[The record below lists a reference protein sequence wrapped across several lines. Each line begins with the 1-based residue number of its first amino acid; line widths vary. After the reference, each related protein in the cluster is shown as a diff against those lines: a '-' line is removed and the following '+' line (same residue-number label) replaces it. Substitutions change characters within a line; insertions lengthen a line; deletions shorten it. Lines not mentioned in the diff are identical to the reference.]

1 MKGFFP
7 SSEPCKES
15 QLSSL
20 NPQSWLQVERG
31 KLSKLASHPFDS
43 SIFLCPCRESLIKIA
58 EPPVLPFFRP
68 VDYVE
73 VLAEIHEELESCHPK
88 DRSNLY
94 LLQFEVF
101 RGLGEVKLMR
111 RSLRSAW
118 QKANSVH
125 EKIVFGSWLKY
136 DKQGEEL
143 ISDSLATCG
152 KCAQEFG
159 PVDIA
164 VQLDLDASLRSREA
178 LFVTSEGVSRDV
190 TFRIGDNK
198 IICDRQRIARLSA
211 PFNTMLYGCFSESL
225 REYIDLSENSISVSG
240 FKAVSQF
247 SKTGI
252 LNEVPPNV
260 LLEVLCFANKFC
272 CETLKDACDRKLA
285 SLISSREDA
294 VELMEFALEENTPV
308 LAGTC
313 LQFFLREL
321 PNCLDDD
328 RVFQIFSNANKQEK
342 RIMVGPAA
350 FSLYC
355 LLSEVAM
362 SIDPQSDKTVSFLE
376 QLVDS
381 AESDRQKMVAFHQLG
396 CVRLSRKEYGEAE
409 RLFEAALSLGHTYAV
424 SGLARLDYIRGQQ
437 CLSYDKLSSVISSA
451 NPLGWMYQERSL
463 YCEGT
468 QKLEDL
474 EKATELD
481 PTLTYPYMYRA
492 ASLMRNQNV
501 QAALAEINRV
511 LGFKLALE
519 CLELRFCFYLALEDY
534 RAALCDIQAILTL
547 SPDYRMFEG
556 RVAASQLRILVREHV
571 EIWTAAD
578 CWLQLYDRWSCVD
591 DIGSLSVIYQMLESD
606 AAKGVL
612 YFRQSLLLLRLNCPK
627 AAMRSLQLARQ
638 HASTVHERLV
648 YEGWILY
655 DTGHCEEGLQKAEES
670 IRIKRSFEAFFLK
683 AYALADSSL
692 DASSSA
698 TVISLLEDALKCPSD
713 RLRKGQALNNLGSVY
728 VDCGKLDSAA
738 DCYINALKIR
748 HTRAHQGLARVHYL
762 RNDKAAAYAEMTKLI
777 DNARNNA
784 SAYEKRSEYC
794 DRELTKAD
802 LEMVTKLDPLRV
814 YPYRYRAAGQ
824 MAFAFNFSQKE
835 KEAIA
840 ELSRAI
846 AFKADLHLLHLRAAF
861 HEHIG
866 DVTGALRDCRAALSV
881 DPNHQEML
889 ELHSRV
895 KIGINGNI
903 SPFFT
908 SFNDHNNNCL
918 ISFVRLLGFGRIGR
932 LVARVALQ
940 RDDVELV
947 AVNDPFITTDYMT
960 YMFKYDSVHG
970 QWKHHEV
977 TVKDSKTLLF
987 GDKPVTVFGCRN
999 PEEIPWGETG
1009 ADYVVESTGVFTDK
1023 DKAAAHLKGG
1033 AKKVVISAPSKDAPM
1048 FVVGVNEKEYKPDLD
1063 VVSNASCTTNC
1074 LAPLAKVIN
1083 DKFGIVEGLMTTVHS
1098 ITATQ
1103 KTVDGPSMK
1112 DWRGGRAAS
1121 FNIIP
1126 SSTGAAKVRR
1136 N

>member
-7 SSEPCKES
+7 SSESCKES

-43 SIFLCPCRESLIKIA
+43 SIESLIKIA
-58 EPPVLPFFRP
+58 EPPLLPFFKP

-73 VLAEIHEELESCHPK
+73 VLAEIHEELESCDTK
-88 DRSNLY
+88 DRSSLY

-111 RSLRSAW
+111 RSLRQAW

-125 EKIVFGSWLKY
+125 EKIVFGAWLKY
-136 DKQGEEL
+136 EKQGEEV
-143 ISDSLATCG
+143 IADSLASCG
-152 KCAQEFG
+152 KCAEEFG
-159 PVDIA
+159 PVDI
-164 VQLDLDASLRSREA
+164 LEDTSLHSRETS
-178 LFVTSEGVSRDV
+178 FVTSEGGSRDV
-190 TFRIGDNK
+190 TFRIGDYK
-198 IICDRQRIARLSA
+198 IVCDRQGIARLSP
-211 PFNTMLYGCFSESL
+211 PFNAMLNGCFSESL
-225 REYIDLSENSISVSG
+225 REDIDLSENSISVLG
-240 FKAVSQF
+240 FRVVSQF

-252 LNEVPPNV
+252 LNEVPPNA

-285 SLISSREDA
+285 SLIASREDA
-294 VELMEFALEENTPV
+294 VELVEYALEENTPV
-308 LAGTC
+308 LAASC
-313 LQFFLREL
+313 LQIFLREL
-321 PNCLDDD
+321 PDCLNDD
-328 RVFQIFSNANKQEK
+328 RVHRIFSNANEQER
-342 RIMVGPAA
+342 RILAGPAA

-376 QLVDS
+376 QLVNS

-396 CVRLSRKEYGEAE
+396 CVRLSRKEYDEAE
-409 RLFEAALSLGHTYAV
+409 RLFDAAVSLGHTYSV
-424 SGLARLDYIRGQQ
+424 SGLARLNYISGDRR
-437 CLSYDKLSSVISSA
+437 LAYDKLSSVISSVT
-451 NPLGWMYQERSL
+451 PLGWMYQERSL
-463 YCEGT
+463 YSEGA

-474 EKATELD
+474 EKATESD

-492 ASLMRNQNV
+492 ASLMRIQNV
-501 QAALAEINRV
+501 QDALAEINRV

-519 CLELRFCFYLALEDY
+519 CLELRFCFYLALENY

-547 SPDYRMFEG
+547 SPGYRMFEG

-571 EIWTAAD
+571 ENWTAAD
-578 CWLQLYDRWSCVD
+578 CWLHLYDRWSCVD

-606 AAKGVL
+606 PARGVL

-692 DASSSA
+692 DASCSE

-738 DCYINALKIR
+738 DCYISALKIR

-762 RNDKAAAYAEMTKLI
+762 RNDKAAAYDEMTKLI
-777 DNARNNA
+777 ENAQNNA

-794 DRELTKAD
+794 DRDLTKAD

-824 MAFAFNFSQKE
+824 ILYF
-835 KEAIA
+835 
-840 ELSRAI
+840 
-846 AFKADLHLLHLRAAF
+846 
-861 HEHIG
+861 
-866 DVTGALRDCRAALSV
+866 
-881 DPNHQEML
+881 
-889 ELHSRV
+889 
-895 KIGINGNI
+895 
-903 SPFFT
+903 
-908 SFNDHNNNCL
+908 SFN
-918 ISFVRLLGFGRIGR
+918 G
-932 LVARVALQ
+932 
-940 RDDVELV
+940 
-947 AVNDPFITTDYMT
+947 
-960 YMFKYDSVHG
+960 
-970 QWKHHEV
+970 
-977 TVKDSKTLLF
+977 
-987 GDKPVTVFGCRN
+987 
-999 PEEIPWGETG
+999 
-1009 ADYVVESTGVFTDK
+1009 
-1023 DKAAAHLKGG
+1023 
-1033 AKKVVISAPSKDAPM
+1033 
-1048 FVVGVNEKEYKPDLD
+1048 
-1063 VVSNASCTTNC
+1063 
-1074 LAPLAKVIN
+1074 
-1083 DKFGIVEGLMTTVHS
+1083 
-1098 ITATQ
+1098 
-1103 KTVDGPSMK
+1103 
-1112 DWRGGRAAS
+1112 
-1121 FNIIP
+1121 
-1126 SSTGAAKVRR
+1126 
-1136 N
+1136 